1 MVTIHQVR
9 KVLGD
14 EVADALFKHFPGQQL
29 NIPKKSSSM
38 MFETIEE
45 RNTCIFNLCTKS
57 GKSYDEVADMMD
69 LTKDRIQK
77 IVYNEHYKRIKSKQ
91 K

>member
-1 MVTIHQVR
+1 
-9 KVLGD
+9 
-14 EVADALFKHFPGQQL
+14 
-29 NIPKKSSSM
+29 

-45 RNTCIFNLCTKS
+45 RDACIFNLCTKS

>member
-14 EVADALFKHFPGQQL
+14 EVADALFEHFPGQQL
-29 NIPKKSSSM
+29 NIPKKISSM
-38 MFETIEE
+38 MFESTDE
-45 RNTCIFNLCTKS
+45 RDAYIFNLCTKS
-57 GKSYDEVADMMD
+57 GKSYDEVAEI
-69 LTKDRIQK
+69 LELSKGSIKR
-77 IVYNEHYKRIKSKQ
+77 IVYNEIEKRKQ

>member
-14 EVADALFKHFPGQQL
+14 EVADALFEHFPGQQL
-29 NIPKKSSSM
+29 NIPKKISSM
-38 MFETIEE
+38 MFESTDE
-45 RNTCIFNLCTKS
+45 RDAYIFNLCTKS
-57 GKSYDEVADMMD
+57 GKSYDEVAEM
-69 LTKDRIQK
+69 LELSKGSIKR
-77 IVYNEHYKRIKSKQ
+77 IVYNEIEKRKQ

>member
-14 EVADALFKHFPGQQL
+14 EVADALFEHFPGQQL

-45 RNTCIFNLCTKS
+45 RNTCIFNLYTKS

-77 IVYNEHYKRIKSKQ
+77 IVADRIKSKQ